1 MNIRHVAGCPCL
13 PGRLVVPGKSST
25 SIKDRG
31 GLIVSMKSEYPSV
44 QPPSKAA
51 PMLMKKMLQCM
62 FCKQLIKKKTKKLL
76 NSRIQ
81 IISKFYNKTPEFLY
95 SLGGQHTHSSSSD
108 SVLSI
113 VSVFT
118 QTPSRSQ
125 SSVTPQGRLN
135 K

>member
-44 QPPSKAA
+44 QPTSKAA

-62 FCKQLIKKKTKKLL
+62 FCKQLIKEKQKTFKQPYSDYFGILQQ
-76 NSRIQ
+76 NSGVPIQ
-81 IISKFYNKTPEFLY
+81 FRRS
-95 SLGGQHTHSSSSD
+95 THP
-108 SVLSI
+108 LI
-113 VSVFT
+113 QF
-118 QTPSRSQ
+118 
-125 SSVTPQGRLN
+125 RLCAVHSECIYTN
-135 K
+135 AK

>member
-51 PMLMKKMLQCM
+51 PMLMKKCCSVCFANSSL
-62 FCKQLIKKKTKKLL
+62 KKNKKLL

-81 IISKFYNKTPEFLY
+81 IISEFYNKTPEFLY